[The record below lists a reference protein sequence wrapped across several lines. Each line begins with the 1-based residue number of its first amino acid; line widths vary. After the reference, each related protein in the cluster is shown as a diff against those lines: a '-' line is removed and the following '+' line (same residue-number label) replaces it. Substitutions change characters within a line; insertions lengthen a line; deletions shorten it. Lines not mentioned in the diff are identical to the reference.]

1 MLFVYMAKK
10 SIQISWARKK
20 LSRWN
25 KKHFLLFSKGLS
37 LKQIKHFLLE
47 GESPTLAYTYEGG
60 TVLGVDQLHKNSF
73 KFSVYFFFSF

>member
-10 SIQISWARKK
+10 SIQISWARKE

-37 LKQIKHFLLE
+37 LKQMKHFLLE

-60 TVLGVDQLHKNSF
+60 TVLGVEQLHKNGF
-73 KFSVYFFFSF
+73 KFSVYFFFGF